1 MRLERNNI
9 NKVSIKTE
17 QIRAGYSHIKEVSF
31 RVYLDSSLV
40 TWVTVEDFTCVVA
53 AFLSLNCLLR
63 IQPGSALFFSFTSFT
78 VLALIF
84 ILASDLCFLK
94 GLLFCIV

>member
-1 MRLERNNI
+1 VRLEQNNI

-40 TWVTVEDFTCVVA
+40 TWVTVEDFTCVVT
-53 AFLSLNCLLR
+53 AFFSLHCLLR
-63 IQPGSALFFSFTSFT
+63 IQPGTALFFCVAVDFLETRAFGQR
-78 VLALIF
+78 ALGWGAF
-84 ILASDLCFLK
+84 VQCE
-94 GLLFCIV
+94 G